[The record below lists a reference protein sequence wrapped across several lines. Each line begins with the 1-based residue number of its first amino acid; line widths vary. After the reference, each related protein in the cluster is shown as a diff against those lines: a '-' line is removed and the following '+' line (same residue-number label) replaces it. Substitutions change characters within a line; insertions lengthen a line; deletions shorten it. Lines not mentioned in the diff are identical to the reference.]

1 MQEILGVGKFKKRP
15 IQNKN
20 DMKVMF
26 GDITNDEKDHWN
38 PSHIMY

>member
-15 IQNKN
+15 LQNED

-26 GDITNDEKDHWN
+26 GDITNEEEDQ
-38 PSHIMY
+38 